1 MNLISLLS
9 ATKPKVG
16 ARDAAKRSA
25 VRNYYAYQLCSVL
38 TQQKKLIMWFTHVQN
53 NNKET
58 DTLFEFFQLVSS
70 FSDFPCAKWQYKDH
84 EKKIHFILRSGH
96 TERGLPQ
103 RTAVSVRCGTLHS
116 KQTLLTIIFWKHSS

>member
-16 ARDAAKRSA
+16 ARDAAKQSA
-25 VRNYYAYQLCSVL
+25 VHDYYAYQLCSVL

-58 DTLFEFFQLVSS
+58 DNLFEFFRSVSS
-70 FSDFPCAKWQYKDH
+70 FSDFPCAK
-84 EKKIHFILRSGH
+84 
-96 TERGLPQ
+96 
-103 RTAVSVRCGTLHS
+103 
-116 KQTLLTIIFWKHSS
+116 